1 MLQVERAPR
10 NPEREPLKP
19 LYRKQSNDSEEFL
32 KIRRASFI
40 HRGCEPMGMS
50 RGCFAEASARACA
63 ARLSAVKIYLI
74 EDDLNI
80 GQALLTVF
88 KDEGHE
94 VVWVRLANDVVER
107 LRAED
112 FDAVLLD
119 LGLPDGDGNE
129 VLKRLRAA
137 GLTVPVLIITAR
149 DGLQD
154 RLKGFD
160 NGADDYLIK
169 PFEIPELLVRLRA
182 ILRRTG
188 AHGEAEALWN
198 FGNLALEEKRMRVTL
213 DGSPV
218 TLSKTEYALLLT
230 LMKQSDRVLTRAE
243 LERRVLPFSDGATL
257 DVHISN
263 LRRKIGDGHIR
274 TVRGVGYMMQ
284 SDRGG

>member
-1 MLQVERAPR
+1 M
-10 NPEREPLKP
+10 
-19 LYRKQSNDSEEFL
+19 
-32 KIRRASFI
+32 
-40 HRGCEPMGMS
+40 
-50 RGCFAEASARACA
+50 
-63 ARLSAVKIYLI
+63 RLLLV
-74 EDDLNI
+74 EDDAMIGESLREALRRQGFAADWVRD
-80 GQALLTVF
+80 GQAADAVLSS
-88 KDEGHE
+88 G
-94 VVWVRLANDVVER
+94 ER
-107 LRAED
+107 

-119 LGLPDGDGNE
+119 LGLPDGDGND
-129 VLKRLRAA
+129 LLLRLRAA

-188 AHGEAEALWN
+188 AHGEAEALWSS
-198 FGNLALEEKRMRVTL
+198 GNLTLEEKRMRVTL
-213 DGSPV
+213 DGAPV

-230 LMKQSDRVLTRAE
+230 LMKQSDRVLTRVE

-263 LRRKIGDGHIR
+263 LRKKIGDGHIR

-284 SDRGG
+284 RDSVH

>member
-1 MLQVERAPR
+1 MLQAERTSR
-10 NPEREPLKP
+10 NPEREPLKD
-19 LYRKQSNDSEEFL
+19 LYRQLSSRPEEIL
-32 KIRRASFI
+32 KIRRLAFI
-40 HRGCEPMGMS
+40 HRHSGRPPCPHA
-50 RGCFAEASARACA
+50 CFAQAPARACA
-63 ARLSAVKIYLI
+63 ARLLCVKIYLI

-94 VVWVRLANDVVER
+94 VVWVRMANDAVER

-129 VLKRLRAA
+129 LLKRLRAA
-137 GLTVPVLIITAR
+137 GVTVPVLIITAR

-182 ILRRTG
+182 ILRRSG

-198 FGNLALEEKRMRVTL
+198 FGNLAVEEKRMRVTL
-213 DGSPV
+213 DGAPV

-243 LERRVLPFSDGATL
+243 LEKRVLPFSDGATL

-263 LRRKIGDGHIR
+263 LRKKIGDGHIR

-284 SDRGG
+284 RDRVA

>member
-50 RGCFAEASARACA
+50 RGCFAEATARACA

-188 AHGEAEALWN
+188 AHGEAEALWH

>member
-1 MLQVERAPR
+1 MLRFDERPR
-10 NPEREPLKP
+10 NPECGRLK
-19 LYRKQSNDSEEFL
+19 LAYRQLSNGPEEIL
-32 KIRRASFI
+32 KIRSLAFI
-40 HRGCEPMGMS
+40 HRPYRPLTCAHA
-50 RGCFAEASARACA
+50 RFAQATVRACA
-63 ARLSAVKIYLI
+63 ARLLGVKIYLI

-88 KDEGHE
+88 KDEGDE
-94 VVWVRLANDVVER
+94 VVWVRMANDAVER

-129 VLKRLRAA
+129 LLKRLRAA
-137 GLTVPVLIITAR
+137 GLTVPILIITAR

-213 DGSPV
+213 DGTAI

-263 LRRKIGDGHIR
+263 LRKKIGDGHIR

-284 SDRGG
+284 SDRAG

>member
-1 MLQVERAPR
+1 MPR
-10 NPEREPLKP
+10 NPEREPLKQA
-19 LYRKQSNDSEEFL
+19 YRKQSFGAEGFL
-32 KIRRASFI
+32 KIRRDAFI
-40 HRGCEPMGMS
+40 HRGCEPMGG
-50 RGCFAEASARACA
+50 RRARFAQATARARA
-63 ARLSAVKIYLI
+63 ARLFAVKIYLI

-94 VVWVRLANDVVER
+94 VVWVRMANDAVQR
-107 LRAED
+107 LQAED

-182 ILRRTG
+182 ILRRSG
-188 AHGEAEALWN
+188 AQGEAEALWSS
-198 FGNLALEEKRMRVTL
+198 GNLALEEKRMRVTL
-213 DGSPV
+213 DGAPV

-243 LERRVLPFSDGATL
+243 LERRVLPYSDGATL

-263 LRRKIGDGHIR
+263 LRKKIGDGHIR
-274 TVRGVGYMMQ
+274 TVRGVGYMLQ
-284 SDRGG
+284 QREQQQAC

>member
-1 MLQVERAPR
+1 MLRFGQRPR
-10 NPEREPLKP
+10 NPERQPLK
-19 LYRKQSNDSEEFL
+19 LTYRQLSHAAEANL
-32 KIRRASFI
+32 KIRLLAFI
-40 HRGCEPMGMS
+40 HRHS
-50 RGCFAEASARACA
+50 RPAARPDERFAQATVRACA
-63 ARLSAVKIYLI
+63 ARLPGVKIYLI

-94 VVWVRLANDVVER
+94 VVWVRMANDAVER
-107 LRAED
+107 LQAED

-129 VLKRLRAA
+129 LLKRMRAA

-188 AHGEAEALWN
+188 AHGEAEALWS

-213 DGSPV
+213 DGAPV

-263 LRRKIGDGHIR
+263 LRKKIGDGHIR

-284 SDRGG
+284 GHRGG

>member
-1 MLQVERAPR
+1 MLRVAGRPR
-10 NPEREPLKP
+10 NPEREPLK
-19 LYRKQSNDSEEFL
+19 LAYRQLSTCAEEIL
-32 KIRRASFI
+32 KIWRLAFI
-40 HRGCEPMGMS
+40 HRPCGRLRRPHARFSG
-50 RGCFAEASARACA
+50 ATVRACA
-63 ARLSAVKIYLI
+63 ARLLCVKIYLI

-94 VVWVRLANDVVER
+94 VVWVRMAADAVER
-107 LRAED
+107 LQAED

-129 VLKRLRAA
+129 LLKRLRAA
-137 GLTVPVLIITAR
+137 GLTVPILIITAR

-154 RLKGFD
+154 RLTGFD

-182 ILRRTG
+182 ILRRSG

-213 DGSPV
+213 DGAAI

-230 LMKQSDRVLTRAE
+230 LMKQSNRVLTRAE

-263 LRRKIGDGHIR
+263 LRKKIGDGHIR

-284 SDRGG
+284 GDRAV

>member
-1 MLQVERAPR
+1 MLRIAKRPR
-10 NPEREPLKP
+10 NPEREPLK
-19 LYRKQSNDSEEFL
+19 LAYRQLSNPAEDNL
-32 KIRRASFI
+32 KIRLLAFI
-40 HRGCEPMGMS
+40 HRCSGWDARPDA
-50 RGCFAEASARACA
+50 RFAQATFRACA
-63 ARLSAVKIYLI
+63 ARLLPVKIYLI

-94 VVWVRLANDVVER
+94 VVWVRMANDAVER
-107 LRAED
+107 LQAED

-129 VLKRLRAA
+129 LLKRLRAA
-137 GLTVPVLIITAR
+137 GLAVPVLIITAR

-182 ILRRTG
+182 ILRRSG
-188 AHGEAEALWN
+188 AHGEAEALWS

-263 LRRKIGDGHIR
+263 LRKKIGDGHIR

-284 SDRGG
+284 SGRAV

>member
-1 MLQVERAPR
+1 MLKVERAPR

-32 KIRRASFI
+32 KIRCASFI
-40 HRGCEPMGMS
+40 HRGCAPMGMS
-50 RGCFAEASARACA
+50 RGCFAEATARACA

>member
-1 MLQVERAPR
+1 M
-10 NPEREPLKP
+10 
-19 LYRKQSNDSEEFL
+19 
-32 KIRRASFI
+32 
-40 HRGCEPMGMS
+40 
-50 RGCFAEASARACA
+50 
-63 ARLSAVKIYLI
+63 KIYLI

-94 VVWVRLANDVVER
+94 VVWVRMANDAVER
-107 LRAED
+107 LQAED

-213 DGSPV
+213 DGAAV

-263 LRRKIGDGHIR
+263 LRKKIGDGHIR

-284 SDRGG
+284 SDRGPAHATAMGREDPPPGANQGASRRPL

>member
-1 MLQVERAPR
+1 MLRVAGRPR
-10 NPEREPLKP
+10 NPECESLKLTYREH
-19 LYRKQSNDSEEFL
+19 SDGAEEFL
-32 KIRRASFI
+32 KIRRLAFI
-40 HRGCEPMGMS
+40 HGAFRPLEGP
-50 RGCFAEASARACA
+50 RACFAQATVRACA
-63 ARLSAVKIYLI
+63 ARLLRVKIYLI

-88 KDEGHE
+88 KEEGHE
-94 VVWVRLANDVVER
+94 VVWVRMANDAVQR
-107 LRAED
+107 LQAED

-129 VLKRLRAA
+129 LLRSLRAA

-182 ILRRTG
+182 ILRRSG
-188 AHGEAEALWN
+188 VHGEAEALWS
-198 FGNLALEEKRMRVTL
+198 FGNLVLEEKRMRVTL

-263 LRRKIGDGHIR
+263 LRKKIGDGHIR

-284 SDRGG
+284 GHRAG

>member
-1 MLQVERAPR
+1 MLPAARMSR
-10 NPEREPLKP
+10 NPEREPLK
-19 LYRKQSNDSEEFL
+19 LVYRQLSNDAEENL
-32 KIRRASFI
+32 KTWRLAFI
-40 HRGCEPMGMS
+40 HRPCGRVMWPPARFS
-50 RGCFAEASARACA
+50 RATVRACA
-63 ARLSAVKIYLI
+63 ARLLHVKIYLI

-94 VVWVRLANDVVER
+94 VVWVRMANDAVER
-107 LRAED
+107 LQAED

-129 VLKRLRAA
+129 LLKHLRAA
-137 GLTVPVLIITAR
+137 GVTVPVLIITAR

-182 ILRRTG
+182 ILRRSG

-213 DGSPV
+213 DGSAI

-263 LRRKIGDGHIR
+263 LRKKIGDGHIR

-284 SDRGG
+284 AHRAG

>member
-1 MLQVERAPR
+1 MLKPANGPC
-10 NPEREPLKP
+10 NPEREPLK
-19 LYRKQSNDSEEFL
+19 LVYRQESNRAEANL
-32 KIRRASFI
+32 KIRRLAFI
-40 HRGCEPMGMS
+40 HRFCGLTGLS
-50 RGCFAEASARACA
+50 TGRLRGAVSEGLA
-63 ARLSAVKIYLI
+63 ARLPAVKIYLI

-94 VVWVRLANDVVER
+94 VVWVRMAADVVER
-107 LRAED
+107 LQAED

-129 VLKRLRAA
+129 LLKRLRAA

-182 ILRRTG
+182 ILRRSG

-213 DGSPV
+213 DGAAI

-243 LERRVLPFSDGATL
+243 LEKRVLPFSDGATL

-263 LRRKIGDGHIR
+263 LRKKIGDGHIR

-284 SDRGG
+284 SDRAG

>member
-10 NPEREPLKP
+10 NPEREPLKR

-32 KIRRASFI
+32 KIRCASFI

-50 RGCFAEASARACA
+50 RGCFAEATARACA

>member
-1 MLQVERAPR
+1 M
-10 NPEREPLKP
+10 
-19 LYRKQSNDSEEFL
+19 
-32 KIRRASFI
+32 
-40 HRGCEPMGMS
+40 
-50 RGCFAEASARACA
+50 
-63 ARLSAVKIYLI
+63 KIYLI

-88 KDEGHE
+88 KDEGHD
-94 VVWVRLANDVVER
+94 VVWVRMARDAVER
-107 LRAED
+107 LQAED

-129 VLKRLRAA
+129 VLRRMRAA

-160 NGADDYLIK
+160 HGADDYLIK
-169 PFEIPELLVRLRA
+169 PFDIPELLVRLRA

-188 AHGEAEALWN
+188 AHGEVEALWS

-213 DGSPV
+213 DGAPV

-243 LERRVLPFSDGATL
+243 LEKRVLPYSDGATL

-263 LRRKIGDGHIR
+263 LRKKIGDGHIR

-284 SDRGG
+284 RDRVA

>member
-10 NPEREPLKP
+10 NPEREPLKR

-50 RGCFAEASARACA
+50 RGCFAEATARACA

>member
-10 NPEREPLKP
+10 NPEREPLKR

-32 KIRRASFI
+32 KIRCASFI

-50 RGCFAEASARACA
+50 RGCFAEATARACA

-243 LERRVLPFSDGATL
+243 LERRVLPYSDGATL

>member
-1 MLQVERAPR
+1 MLQLGQGPR
-10 NPEREPLKP
+10 NPERDPLK
-19 LYRKQSNDSEEFL
+19 LAYRQLSNGAEEVL
-32 KIRRASFI
+32 KIWRSAFI
-40 HRGCEPMGMS
+40 HRGSGAMG
-50 RGCFAEASARACA
+50 RPNARFAQATVRACA
-63 ARLSAVKIYLI
+63 ARLFAVKIYLI

-94 VVWVRLANDVVER
+94 VVWVRMANDVVER
-107 LRAED
+107 LQAED

-129 VLKRLRAA
+129 LLKRMRAA

-263 LRRKIGDGHIR
+263 LRKKIGDGHIR

-284 SDRGG
+284 SHRAA

>member
-1 MLQVERAPR
+1 MLPPEKGAR
-10 NPEREPLKP
+10 NPEREPLKKA
-19 LYRKQSNDSEEFL
+19 YRELSTRPEDNL
-32 KIRRASFI
+32 KIRRLAFI
-40 HRGCEPMGMS
+40 HRLRARIPCPIE
-50 RGCFAEASARACA
+50 RFAQATVRACA
-63 ARLSAVKIYLI
+63 ARLLRVKIYLI

-94 VVWVRLANDVVER
+94 VVWVRMANDAVER
-107 LRAED
+107 LQAED

-129 VLKRLRAA
+129 LLKRLRAA
-137 GLTVPVLIITAR
+137 GVTVPVLIITAR

-154 RLKGFD
+154 RLRGFD

-182 ILRRTG
+182 ILRRSG
-188 AHGEAEALWN
+188 AHGEAEALWS
-198 FGNLALEEKRMRVTL
+198 FGNLTLEEKRMRVTL
-213 DGSPV
+213 DGTPV

-243 LERRVLPFSDGATL
+243 LERRVLPVSDGATL

-263 LRRKIGDGHIR
+263 LRKKIGDGHIR
-274 TVRGVGYMMQ
+274 TVRGVGYMMHGH
-284 SDRGG
+284 RAG

>member
-1 MLQVERAPR
+1 MLRFGQRPR
-10 NPEREPLKP
+10 NPERQPLK
-19 LYRKQSNDSEEFL
+19 LTYRQLSHAAEANL
-32 KIRRASFI
+32 KIRLLAFI
-40 HRGCEPMGMS
+40 HRPS
-50 RGCFAEASARACA
+50 RPAARPDERFAQATVRACA
-63 ARLSAVKIYLI
+63 ARLPGVKIYLI

-94 VVWVRLANDVVER
+94 VVWVRMANDAVER
-107 LRAED
+107 LQAED

-129 VLKRLRAA
+129 LLKRMRAA

-188 AHGEAEALWN
+188 AHGEAEALWS

-213 DGSPV
+213 DGAPV

-263 LRRKIGDGHIR
+263 LRKKIGDGHIR

-284 SDRGG
+284 GHRGG